1 MLKSIDFWPLV
12 PKKLSVESSINDD
25 VHQKSTFSVL
35 IFRVP
40 IKVPMCFWYMFGH
53 LVTF

>member
-25 VHQKSTFSVL
+25 VHQKSMF
-35 IFRVP
+35 
-40 IKVPMCFWYMFGH
+40 KVHTYK
-53 LVTF
+53 LVELYQYLSR

>member
-25 VHQKSTFSVL
+25 VHQKS
-35 IFRVP
+35 
-40 IKVPMCFWYMFGH
+40 MFNLH
-53 LVTF
+53 RLSSKEQISQY